1 MDSFFPALGADLSA
15 PDKWTVARV
24 KFRED
29 VVAALAEQLVDEWLN
44 RQGFFT
50 IRGVKQGVHEIDLLG
65 IRPSKNGTH
74 QLEAW
79 HVEVQISF
87 NPVSYIS
94 KLSPAQIEELGAK
107 SKNSSKKRS
116 STFLEQTVAHWVL
129 GKFKSL
135 RKQQMREGCWPGLDW
150 KPYLVH
156 AKAKHPEE
164 LELIARQGIMLIEF
178 SQVLKDL
185 RDIEAL
191 YKGNSG
197 TDIVDI
203 ISYFGELNAGVLS

>member
-1 MDSFFPALGADLSA
+1 M
-15 PDKWTVARV
+15 
-24 KFRED
+24 
-29 VVAALAEQLVDEWLN
+29 AALAEQLVDEWLN

-50 IRGVKQGVHEIDLLG
+50 IRGVKQGVNEIDLLG
-65 IRPSKNGTH
+65 IRPSKTEIG

-94 KLSPAQIEELGAK
+94 KLSPSQIEELGAK
-107 SKNSSKKRS
+107 SKNSSKKRPPI
-116 STFLEQTVAHWVL
+116 FLEQTVSHWVL

-150 KPYLVH
+150 KPHFVH
-156 AKAKHPEE
+156 ANAKHPEE
-164 LELIARQGIMLIEF
+164 LELIAKQGITLIEF

-185 RDIEAL
+185 RNAEAA

-203 ISYFGELNAGVLS
+203 ISYVSELDAEALS